1 MEGTKSLIGE
11 LNEAETD
18 EDGVLFEDLSKKV
31 TLETKE
37 THDPSSPKEK
47 QKVRYV
53 KKESE

>member
-1 MEGTKSLIGE
+1 MEGTKSLISD

-18 EDGVLFEDLSKKV
+18 EDGVLFEDLSKKI

-37 THDPSSPKEK
+37 THDPSLPKEK

-53 KKESE
+53 KK